1 MNWQQT
7 SRLRACKNWED
18 AYIHVIVREEDLY
31 NSYSQVVNTFGYITI
46 CSIKIGTM
54 PTNILEK
61 RI

>member
-46 CSIKIGTM
+46 KIGTM
-54 PTNILEK
+54 STNIL
-61 RI
+61 